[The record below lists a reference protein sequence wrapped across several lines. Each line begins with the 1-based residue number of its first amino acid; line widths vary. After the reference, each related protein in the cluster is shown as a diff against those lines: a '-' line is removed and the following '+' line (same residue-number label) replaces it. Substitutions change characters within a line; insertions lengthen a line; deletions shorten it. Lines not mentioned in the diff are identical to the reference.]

1 MKINWKVRLVNKNW
15 WVTMIPAVLLL
26 VQQVLALFG
35 IAMDFGAVGE
45 KLIGIVNAAF
55 VVLTLIG
62 VVNDPTTKG
71 LEDSDRAMTYEE
83 PN

>member
-1 MKINWKVRLVNKNW
+1 MKINWTVRLRNKNW
-15 WVTMIPAVLLL
+15 WMAIIPALLLL
-26 VQQVLALFG
+26 VQQVLNLFG
-35 IAMDFGAVGE
+35 VTIDTGDIGQ
-45 KLIGIVNAAF
+45 KLISLVETAF
-55 VVLTLIG
+55 VILTLIG

>member
-1 MKINWKVRLVNKNW
+1 MKINWLVRIRNKNW
-15 WVTMIPAVLLL
+15 WMTMIPAILLL
-26 VQQVLALFG
+26 AQQVLALCG
-35 IAMDFGAVGE
+35 VEMDLGQLGE
-45 KLIGIVNAAF
+45 KLLAIVETAF
-55 VVLTLIG
+55 VILTLIG